1 MTILPLIV
9 ATDDE
14 SHRNNFRY
22 TNSFCFV
29 ADRDNCNWECQSFV
43 VVMAEMLIGKQNSNN
58 VNYDDNSN
66 VDHNVSIGIAMM
78 TILSNVNDD
87 CY

>member
-43 VVMAEMLIGKQNSNN
+43 VVMAEMLIGK
-58 VNYDDNSN
+58 
-66 VDHNVSIGIAMM
+66 
-78 TILSNVNDD
+78 
-87 CY
+87 